1 MNQTESAYRQLFD
14 NYGENA
20 WVVLPVFIKE
30 MDTCLISLEKS
41 VARRDL
47 HESRQVLHQMI
58 GASKIMNIVEIVVEL
73 FTLQS
78 IVKGP
83 DFPRN
88 CDYHLAQI
96 KSQVSK
102 LFEYILEHRK
112 AYNLFLLYK
121 EVDTFKKAQALVD
134 EQTEISLAYSISLD
148 DCISYLSSNEPDII
162 ITDFQVGSVNLEKLS
177 IFLQSKFKNSPVL
190 LVVEL
195 ANNETQESH
204 KEYANVSGSLV
215 KTATVNQWY
224 ESIKTVANGRDCWQ

>member
-14 NYGENA
+14 NYGQNA

-58 GASKIMNIVEIVVEL
+58 GATKIMNLAEIEQEL
-73 FTLQS
+73 ITLQS

-88 CDYHLAQI
+88 CDIHLAKI

-102 LFEYILEHRK
+102 LFEYSLENRK
-112 AYNLFLLYK
+112 EYNLYLFYK
-121 EVDTFKKAQALVD
+121 EEDTLKKAQALVD
-134 EQTEISLAYSISLD
+134 EKAHLSLNYSFSLD

-162 ITDFQVGSVNLEKLS
+162 ITDFQLGSENLEKLMA
-177 IFLQSKFKNSPVL
+177 FLKSTFKNSPVL
-190 LVVEL
+190 LIVDK
-195 ANNETQESH
+195 ADGKTQESQ
-204 KEYANVSGSLV
+204 KENPNISGSLE
-215 KTATVNQWY
+215 KNADLNQWY
-224 ESIKTVANGRDCWQ
+224 ESINTVANGRDSWQ